1 MHTSPPLCWENSR
14 DTCVESRGKK
24 RRTVKF
30 HGGGGNTVGLSLMFE
45 NLSFNIVR
53 AGENTGGKT
62 TLEAACTREVKLNGR
77 RRELPG
83 NWKLGCERRTG
94 RHEPLSPRHARGRQL
109 WNRRTKEGGGEGSNI
124 NSRYFAW
131 RGRNIRSI
139 VRRNSVHPS
148 PSLSSLLFLFY
159 FSSSSRLQISFSRF
173 RVCSVFWLLLL
184 LSLFRILVTRK
195 EYLRKEF
202 GIRKLNETIFEF
214 WYIFIANCFSICRL

>member
-148 PSLSSLLFLFY
+148 PSLP
-159 FSSSSRLQISFSRF
+159 FSSFFIFHPPLDSRYLSRDFSCAPSFGCSSFYRF
-173 RVCSVFWLLLL
+173 
-184 LSLFRILVTRK
+184 
-195 EYLRKEF
+195 F
-202 GIRKLNETIFEF
+202 G
-214 WYIFIANCFSICRL
+214 Y

>member
-94 RHEPLSPRHARGRQL
+94 RLCHPDTREAANYETEGPRKVEVRVRTLIRGISRDEGGIFDRSFAATPSIHPPLSLPFSSFFIFHPPL
-109 WNRRTKEGGGEGSNI
+109 D
-124 NSRYFAW
+124 SRYLSRDFACA
-131 RGRNIRSI
+131 
-139 VRRNSVHPS
+139 PS
-148 PSLSSLLFLFY
+148 FGCSSFY
-159 FSSSSRLQISFSRF
+159 RF
-173 RVCSVFWLLLL
+173 
-184 LSLFRILVTRK
+184 
-195 EYLRKEF
+195 F
-202 GIRKLNETIFEF
+202 G
-214 WYIFIANCFSICRL
+214 Y